1 MNKKEQLE
9 FETLQELL
17 KQFELS
23 LAQSET
29 IRFTE
34 DEFESIIHYY
44 LQNNQAQFALDASEM
59 ALILYPFSSEFCLTK
74 ADAHIELG
82 ELDHAEEYLTNN
94 FKIDKTDIDFY
105 IILSEVHVL
114 RNNYDKAIE
123 ICKEGIEVCRENLDE
138 LYLHLAE
145 IYDHQ
150 GEYDEVIPN
159 IEEAIRLNPVNED
172 ALYLYSITMSILDK
186 VEEKIVFL
194 QSLINE
200 DPFNDEAWYFIAISY
215 RELGLYEKA
224 IEALE
229 YINAIDEE
237 INVLG
242 DMAQIFYDSGEYVKA
257 LDCLKELETD
267 EDLESIDY
275 QTMAK
280 CYRELGNFHKAKIFF
295 KEALSID
302 ESNED
307 LYYEL
312 ANIYYTEGKYQAAFS
327 LINKA
332 CDKNKEL
339 AHYLEL
345 KADILIGMDKLDEA
359 CELYKNIILLN
370 HSTSYYISKF
380 AYVAALKFGLEDAL
394 ELIDKGIED
403 NQHPSLLYHKAI
415 LYFIFEKEELGFKA
429 FATGLEHDFSS
440 HTILFEK
447 LPEMAENSV
456 IIGLISDFKN

>member
-150 GEYDEVIPN
+150 GEYEEVIPN

>member
-94 FKIDKTDIDFY
+94 FKIDKTDIDLY

-150 GEYDEVIPN
+150 GEYEEVIPN

-242 DMAQIFYDSGEYVKA
+242 DMAQIFYDAGHYTKA
-257 LDCLKELETD
+257 LDCLKELET
-267 EDLESIDY
+267 EEELESIDY

-312 ANIYYTEGKYQAAFS
+312 ANIYYTEGKYQAALS

>member
-82 ELDHAEEYLTNN
+82 ELDHAEEYLTHN

-114 RNNYDKAIE
+114 RNNYNKAIE
-123 ICKEGIEVCRENLDE
+123 ICKEGLEICRENLDE

-150 GEYDEVIPN
+150 GEYEEVIPN
-159 IEEAIRLNPVNED
+159 IEEAIRLNPLNED

-186 VEEKIVFL
+186 VDEKIVFL

-215 RELGLYEKA
+215 RELGMYEKA

-242 DMAQIFYDSGEYVKA
+242 DMAQIHYEAGDYTKA
-257 LDCLKELETD
+257 LDCLKELET
-267 EDLESIDY
+267 EEELESIDY

-280 CYRELGNFHKAKIFF
+280 CYRELGNLHKAKVFF

-302 ESNED
+302 ESNDD

-312 ANIYYTEGKYQAAFS
+312 ANVYYTEGKYQAALS

-345 KADILIGMDKLDEA
+345 KADILIAMDKLDEA

-370 HSTSYYISKF
+370 HSTSYYICKF
-380 AYVAALKFGLEDAL
+380 AYIAALKFGLEDAL

-403 NQHPSLLYHKAI
+403 NQHPSLHYHKAV

-429 FATGLEHDFSS
+429 FAKGLEHDFPS

-447 LPEMAENSV
+447 LPEMAKSRV

>member
-9 FETLQELL
+9 FENLQELL
-17 KQFELS
+17 KQFEVS
-23 LAQSET
+23 LAQCET

-105 IILSEVHVL
+105 VILSEVHVL

-123 ICKEGIEVCRENLDE
+123 ICKEGLEMCRENLDE

-150 GEYDEVIPN
+150 GEYEDVIPN
-159 IEEAIRLNPVNED
+159 IEEAIRLNHKNED

-215 RELGLYEKA
+215 RELGMYEKA

-242 DMAQIFYDSGEYVKA
+242 DMAQIFYEAGDYTKA
-257 LDCLKELETD
+257 LDCLKELET
-267 EDLESIDY
+267 E
-275 QTMAK
+275 
-280 CYRELGNFHKAKIFF
+280 
-295 KEALSID
+295 
-302 ESNED
+302 
-307 LYYEL
+307 
-312 ANIYYTEGKYQAAFS
+312 
-327 LINKA
+327 
-332 CDKNKEL
+332 
-339 AHYLEL
+339 
-345 KADILIGMDKLDEA
+345 
-359 CELYKNIILLN
+359 
-370 HSTSYYISKF
+370 
-380 AYVAALKFGLEDAL
+380 
-394 ELIDKGIED
+394 
-403 NQHPSLLYHKAI
+403 
-415 LYFIFEKEELGFKA
+415 
-429 FATGLEHDFSS
+429 
-440 HTILFEK
+440 
-447 LPEMAENSV
+447 
-456 IIGLISDFKN
+456 

>member
-9 FETLQELL
+9 FENLQELL
-17 KQFELS
+17 KQFEVS
-23 LAQSET
+23 LAQCET

-105 IILSEVHVL
+105 VILSEVHVL
-114 RNNYDKAIE
+114 RNNYDKALE
-123 ICKEGIEVCRENLDE
+123 MFRENLDE

-150 GEYDEVIPN
+150 GEYEDVIPN
-159 IEEAIRLNPVNED
+159 IEEAIRLNPKNED

-215 RELGLYEKA
+215 RELGMYEKA

-242 DMAQIFYDSGEYVKA
+242 DMAQIFYEAGDYTKA
-257 LDCLKELETD
+257 LDCLKELET
-267 EDLESIDY
+267 EEELESIDY

-280 CYRELGNFHKAKIFF
+280 CYRELGNLHKAKVFF

-302 ESNED
+302 ESNDD

-312 ANIYYTEGKYQAAFS
+312 ANVYYTDGKYQAALS

-380 AYVAALKFGLEDAL
+380 AYIAALKFGLEDAL
-394 ELIDKGIED
+394 ELIDKGIEED
-403 NQHPSLLYHKAI
+403 QHPSLHYHKAV
-415 LYFIFEKEELGFKA
+415 LYFIFEKEELGFKS
-429 FATGLEHDFSS
+429 FATGLEIDFSS

-447 LPEMAENSV
+447 LPEMAENSI
-456 IIGLISDFKN
+456 IIGLISNVKN